1 MSAAILALM
10 NPMRWLYAAIA
21 GVVLLASYP
30 VTYKVGHY
38 LGDQA
43 GYERKAQEIRVADAQ
58 AKAQQASQNTTATVE
73 YVTVKGK
80 TVIKY
85 RDSIQEVIKYVEKS
99 KADPTRAGCTI
110 DDEFIRVYNADGAP
124 SRAGDKPAA
133 KGEVPATAKLESTSG
148 Q

>member
-1 MSAAILALM
+1 MKELLALM
-10 NPMRWLYAAIA
+10 NPMRWVYMAIA
-21 GVVLLASYP
+21 SAVLLASYP
-30 VTYKVGHY
+30 LTYKVGHY

-58 AKAQQASQNTTATVE
+58 AKAHQASQNSTATVE
-73 YVTVKGK
+73 YVMVKGK

-99 KADPTRAGCTI
+99 KADPTRAGCTV
-110 DDEFIRVYNADGAP
+110 DDEFIRVYNATGAA
-124 SRAGDKPAA
+124 SQARDKLATQS
-133 KGEVPATAKLESTSG
+133 EVPAAAKPESTSG